1 MKKESKFSKEV
12 KAICLEHD
20 FLCYFVQP
28 VAGSEGVPDAILKS
42 PLGNTLH
49 LELKTGS
56 KLRDGQIIF
65 LERSNNAWECKW
77 NFKRKRAE
85 VILDDEKVDL
95 GIFLSVQRVKEVKV
109 QEIIAEMNEEAIQNT
124 EDLCYQARWEE
135 YLGINQEVEEEK

>member
-42 PLGNTLH
+42 PAGNTIH

-65 LERSNNAWECKW
+65 LERSNNAWECRYNSK
-77 NFKRKRAE
+77 KKRAE
-85 VILDDEKVDL
+85 VILDEGEEVEL

-109 QEIIAEMNEEAIQNT
+109 QEIIAEMNEEAIQT
-124 EDLCYQARWEE
+124 ARDLSYQVRWET
-135 YLGINQEVEEEK
+135 YLEINQEEEK

>member
-12 KAICLEHD
+12 KAICLEHN

-28 VAGSEGVPDAILKS
+28 VAGSEGVLDAILKS

-65 LERSNNAWECKW
+65 LERSNNAWECRYNSK
-77 NFKRKRAE
+77 KKRAE
-85 VILDDEKVDL
+85 VILDEGEEVEL

-109 QEIIAEMNEEAIQNT
+109 QEIIAEMNEEAIQT
-124 EDLCYQARWEE
+124 ARDLSYQVRWET
-135 YLGINQEVEEEK
+135 YLEINQEEEK

>member
-42 PLGNTLH
+42 PAGNTIH
-49 LELKTGS
+49 LELKTDS

-65 LERSNNAWECKW
+65 LERSNNAWECRYNSK
-77 NFKRKRAE
+77 KKRAE
-85 VILDDEKVDL
+85 VILDEGEEVEL

-109 QEIIAEMNEEAIQNT
+109 QEIIAEMNEEAIQT
-124 EDLCYQARWEE
+124 ARDLSYQVRWET
-135 YLGINQEVEEEK
+135 YLEINQEEEK